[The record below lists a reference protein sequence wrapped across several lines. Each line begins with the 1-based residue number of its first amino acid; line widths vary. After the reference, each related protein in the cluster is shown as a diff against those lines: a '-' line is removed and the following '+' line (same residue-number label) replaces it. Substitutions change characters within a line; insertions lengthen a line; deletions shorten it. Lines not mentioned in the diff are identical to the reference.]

1 MRVARCLLQESKLV
15 TEDGEQKVKCWVV
28 TVNFASVVFVC
39 VCVRGIVWCLW
50 VCVVGWCLCGVCVCD
65 VSVVF
70 VCVWASVWCLW
81 VCVGGWCVCVGCGV
95 FGCVCVFCGVCVC
108 V

>member
-1 MRVARCLLQESKLV
+1 VWL
-15 TEDGEQKVKCWVV
+15 GG
-28 TVNFASVVFVC
+28 VC
-39 VCVRGIVWCLW
+39 V
-50 VCVVGWCLCGVCVCD
+50 VCVCD